1 MGRLVTGIQQFND
14 FGVQHFC
21 CAPTP
26 RFWNLTLAALGT
38 TGGKYIS
45 FFCHIWSK
53 YAMDRFIAYK
63 NVYLWDLDGGR

>member
-1 MGRLVTGIQQFND
+1 MGRLVTGIQQLND

-45 FFCHIWSK
+45 FFVIYGVNMQWIDLSPTK
-53 YAMDRFIAYK
+53 TFIY
-63 NVYLWDLDGGR
+63 GI